1 MDIQNSII
9 NRNTLNK
16 IEENYKY
23 PSSDLPKFLIE
34 ETNSNYSTRF
44 ESKNKSDKK
53 IKIKKRVEFNKNV
66 TVVNIKSYKKEMK
79 KNFYMNQTSIFDDE
93 FHDDNK
99 MKCVNCSIF

>member
-23 PSSDLPKFLIE
+23 PSSELPKFLIE

-79 KNFYMNQTSIFDDE
+79 KNFHMNQTSIFDDE
-93 FHDDNK
+93 SHDDNK

>member
-66 TVVNIKSYKKEMK
+66 TVVNIKSYKKKKK

-99 MKCVNCSIF
+99 MKCVNCNIF

>member
-1 MDIQNSII
+1 MDIQNSIS
-9 NRNTLNK
+9 NRYPLNT
-16 IEENYKY
+16 IEDNYKY
-23 PSSDLPKFLIE
+23 PSSEFPKFMIE
-34 ETNSNYSTRF
+34 ETDSRFSTRF

-79 KNFYMNQTSIFDDE
+79 KNFYMNQANIFDDE
-93 FHDDNK
+93 FHEDHK

>member
-1 MDIQNSII
+1 MDIQNSIS
-9 NRNTLNK
+9 NRYPLNT
-16 IEENYKY
+16 IEDNYKY
-23 PSSDLPKFLIE
+23 PSSEFPKFMIE
-34 ETNSNYSTRF
+34 ETDSRFSTRF

-79 KNFYMNQTSIFDDE
+79 KNFYMNQTSIFGDE
-93 FHDDNK
+93 FNDDNK

>member
-1 MDIQNSII
+1 MDIQNSIS
-9 NRNTLNK
+9 NRYPLNT
-16 IEENYKY
+16 IEDNYKY
-23 PSSDLPKFLIE
+23 PSSEFPRFMIE
-34 ETNSNYSTRF
+34 ETDSRFSTRF